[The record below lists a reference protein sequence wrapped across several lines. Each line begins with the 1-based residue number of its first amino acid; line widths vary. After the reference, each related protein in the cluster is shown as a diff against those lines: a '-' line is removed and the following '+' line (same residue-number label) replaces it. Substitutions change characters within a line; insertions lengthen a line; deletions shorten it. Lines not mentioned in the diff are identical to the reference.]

1 MKTAYKY
8 QLQPGSKKHLCPA
21 CGKRRFVR
29 YIDKETGELLPER
42 FGRCDREINCGYN
55 LNPYKAGYL
64 TNTEQNTWNPPPPP
78 KPQPSSYI
86 NPELFRQSLKNYN
99 QNNFTTWLTSLLDLA
114 TVNELVSRYHI
125 GTSKHWPGATVFWQ
139 IDQNGLIHS
148 GKIMLYNQYDGK
160 RIKEPYNHINWV
172 HKVANLQNFNLSQCY
187 FGEHL
192 LAFNPTK
199 PIALVESEKT
209 AIIASVYLPQF
220 NWLAV
225 GSLNNLSIEKFR
237 PLAGRKIALWPD
249 LNCFGKWSQKA
260 TELQKE
266 YPRTSI
272 TVSDLLEKKCTFIE
286 RQKGF
291 DLADFLTNFNPR
303 LFQEHK
309 KTLPELIREQWQG
322 LNQKNWIISPIK
334 YPTITRYNLEILT
347 EDLNRKN
354 GLNITP
360 NQYLQEFLK
369 LN

>member
-1 MKTAYKY
+1 
-8 QLQPGSKKHLCPA
+8 
-21 CGKRRFVR
+21 
-29 YIDKETGELLPER
+29 
-42 FGRCDREINCGYN
+42 
-55 LNPYKAGYL
+55 
-64 TNTEQNTWNPPPPP
+64 
-78 KPQPSSYI
+78 
-86 NPELFRQSLKNYN
+86 
-99 QNNFTTWLTSLLDLA
+99 
-114 TVNELVSRYHI
+114 
-125 GTSKHWPGATVFWQ
+125 
-139 IDQNGLIHS
+139 
-148 GKIMLYNQYDGK
+148 
-160 RIKEPYNHINWV
+160 
-172 HKVANLQNFNLSQCY
+172 
-187 FGEHL
+187 
-192 LAFNPTK
+192 
-199 PIALVESEKT
+199 
-209 AIIASVYLPQF
+209 
-220 NWLAV
+220 
-225 GSLNNLSIEKFR
+225 
-237 PLAGRKIALWPD
+237 LWPD